1 MCREVVA
8 MNPNNFSGRCISLE
22 DGLSGSEAEMMMV
35 MTPSTSS
42 SSLVATAGTPPT
54 VGLPF
59 LELPGAEALILDQM
73 EDQEEEHQ
81 GSMYI

>member
-22 DGLSGSEAEMMMV
+22 DGISGEAEMMMV

-73 EDQEEEHQ
+73 EDQEEEQ
-81 GSMYI
+81 VGTYI